1 MSLATLARGLALAFS
16 AAPDWSEESL
26 AKSGA
31 AALLVSPRWMPRLAG
46 KVRKHFPK
54 RCHAFDLE
62 EFLYDSDTLYM
73 EVAKEPRPWPS
84 IRRWV
89 LPEPSMVAVSGP
101 PGHFALPQIAST
113 ADLATWLGLSTG
125 ELAWFSDLRGQN
137 ARTDN
142 EALRHYVC
150 RIVPKRTGGHRLLEQ
165 PKARLKAIQR
175 TIATQLLSAIPVS
188 PKAHGFVQGR
198 SIHSFVRPHVGKRV
212 VVRMDLASF
221 FPTIGNAQVRAIF
234 RRVGYPEQIAAHL
247 AGLCTTQAPTA
258 LLEELADRNHNTFCF
273 EDRQRLRGKHL
284 PQGAPTSPALSNLA
298 AFAVDRRLTALAAT
312 FDATYTRY
320 ADDLAFSGDARFA
333 RQAHGFV
340 PHAAAVLMEENF
352 QVRFEKTR
360 IMFSGNRQHL
370 TGLVINQ
377 KTNVVRADYDKL
389 RAILHQASHTG
400 LEAQNREGRDNFR
413 EHLQGRIAYVAAT
426 NPTRGARLAKLYAN
440 ISES

>member
-1 MSLATLARGLALAFS
+1 LALAFA
-16 AAPDWSEESL
+16 AAPDWTIDSL
-26 AKSGA
+26 AESGA

-46 KVRKHFPK
+46 KVRQHFPQ
-54 RCHAFDLE
+54 RCHALDIE
-62 EFLYDSDTLYM
+62 EFLCDSDTLYLVL
-73 EVAKEPRPWPS
+73 EKEPRPWPS

-89 LPEPSMVAVSGP
+89 LPEPSMLAVSGP
-101 PGHFALPQIAST
+101 PGHFALPQIATT
-113 ADLATWLGLSTG
+113 ADLATWLGLSAG
-125 ELAWFSDLRGQN
+125 DLAWFSDLRGQN

-212 VVRMDLASF
+212 VVRIDLASF
-221 FPTIGNAQVRAIF
+221 FSTIGNAQVRAIF
-234 RRVGYPEQIAAHL
+234 RRVGYPGAVAAQL
-247 AGLCTTQAPTA
+247 AGLCTTLAPA
-258 LLEELADRNHNTFCF
+258 CVLEELAGRNHGTFCF
-273 EDRQRLRGKHL
+273 DDRQRLRAKHL

-298 AFAVDRRLTALAAT
+298 TFAADRRLTALAAK
-312 FDATYTRY
+312 FNATYTRY
-320 ADDLAFSGDARFA
+320 ADDLAFSGDAAFA
-333 RQAHGFV
+333 KQVHGFV

-352 QVRFEKTR
+352 HVRFAKTR
-360 IMFSGNRQHL
+360 IMFSGKRQHL

-377 KTNVVRADYDKL
+377 KTNVVRRDYDTL

-400 LEAQNREGRDNFR
+400 LAAQNREGRDNFR
-413 EHLQGRIAYVAAT
+413 AHLQGRIAYVAAT
-426 NPTRGARLAKLYAN
+426 NPARGARLAKLFAR
-440 ISES
+440 IPDQT